1 MVASTCSENSETCVS
16 GCPQQAAIGES
27 LRHGQRESKQ
37 NDSGKIKRLD
47 YYDSGWQSKEL
58 RDFRGGT
65 TACQLEPCTS
75 WNHPSSKPRRAY
87 LHCVKE
93 PAIPKGVLTGT
104 VFGLSLIHISEPT
117 R

>member
-47 YYDSGWQSKEL
+47 YYDSGWQSKIREEL
-58 RDFRGGT
+58 DEFRFV
-65 TACQLEPCTS
+65 ARVANRVILS
-75 WNHPSSKPRRAY
+75 V
-87 LHCVKE
+87 L
-93 PAIPKGVLTGT
+93 PKVNGVVIEHLCMVGQI
-104 VFGLSLIHISEPT
+104 G